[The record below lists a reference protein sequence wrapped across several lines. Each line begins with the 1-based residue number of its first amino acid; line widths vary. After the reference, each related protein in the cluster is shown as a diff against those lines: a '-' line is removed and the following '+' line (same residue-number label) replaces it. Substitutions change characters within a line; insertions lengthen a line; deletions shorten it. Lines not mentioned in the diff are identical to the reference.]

1 MRKWLMCDSC
11 LFCKKEP
18 STTEMKQSKPPS
30 VSLVSFMV
38 TCVLHSSA
46 DSELIRRNN
55 ELAWA
60 QGGIDRVNGS
70 CVVYILDQGN
80 T

>member
-1 MRKWLMCDSC
+1 
-11 LFCKKEP
+11 
-18 STTEMKQSKPPS
+18 
-30 VSLVSFMV
+30 MV

-55 ELAWA
+55 ALAWA
-60 QGGIDRVNGS
+60 QGGIDRPQKVLASGVNGS
-70 CVVYILDQGN
+70 HVVYILDKGS